1 MGGIRQYR
9 ALIAWVALVAFVGN
23 LAAGMLCPLPL
34 KSAALDMPAE
44 LAAAMVMCA
53 SHDAP
58 APADDP
64 APVHTKLCQICT
76 AATLLSFVLLVA
88 ALLGLVAPARPRW
101 FASRFVSVLADDLR
115 RAGLNSRAP
124 PLPA

>member
-1 MGGIRQYR
+1 MGGIRRYR
-9 ALIAWVALVAFVGN
+9 ALIAWVALVALVGN
-23 LAAGMLCPLPL
+23 LAAGMLCFVPL
-34 KSAALDMPAE
+34 KSAALDLPPE
-44 LAAAMVMCA
+44 LAAAMEMCA
-53 SHDAP
+53 DHSKP
-58 APADDP
+58 APADEP
-64 APVHTKLCQICT
+64 APAHTKQCQICT
-76 AATLLSFVLLVA
+76 AATLLSFILLVA

>member
-9 ALIAWVALVAFVGN
+9 ALIAWVALVALVGN
-23 LAAGMLCPLPL
+23 LASGLFCPLPP
-34 KSAALDMPAE
+34 KSAALDMPPE

-53 SHDAP
+53 SHGEP

-64 APVHTKLCQICT
+64 APAPAKPCQICT
-76 AATLLSFVLLVA
+76 AATLLSFILLVA
-88 ALLGLVAPARPRW
+88 ALLGFVAPARPRW
-101 FASRFVSVLADDLR
+101 FASRFLSALAHDLR